1 MVDLYGK
8 LVGKYTSPMDPMG
21 IGQVLITQSNLTCF
35 SATSVDVWF
44 FSYCEWFSIIMVQCH
59 LFMVPS

>member
-21 IGQVLITQSNLTCF
+21 
-35 SATSVDVWF
+35 VDDSEIWRSPPGMYNNPTRGKYWDFNYQPQLVSLPDF
-44 FSYCEWFSIIMVQCH
+44 
-59 LFMVPS
+59 